1 VVSVLSL
8 AIVSALAAATERGP
22 LLVVRYQAEGVSATE
37 AAEAQRAIEEA
48 FRARG
53 VSLATDERASKAS
66 EMCGEEP
73 ACLASLGARAHAR
86 WVLAYGIGQV
96 GHRVLTSGV
105 LVDVAEAVIRGR
117 DSKELDREGLGW
129 THEATTLAERLD
141 PDITAPVS
149 PPAPPPNLTP
159 QTVPP
164 PPPLEIQKPAG
175 NPQLRTYAWV
185 SGGTAAALL
194 AGSGV
199 VGLLA
204 LSNYQTI
211 ESTDYPSRPP
221 LNSQQRT
228 LNATGDALLIGGVVV
243 AGVAATLFYLSREP
257 SQ

>member
-1 VVSVLSL
+1 VGLLSAVAIASAVV
-8 AIVSALAAATERGP
+8 ASAERGP

-37 AAEAQRAIEEA
+37 ASEAQRALEEA
-48 FRARG
+48 FRGHGIAI
-53 VSLATDERASKAS
+53 ATDEHASKAS

-96 GHRVLTSGV
+96 GHRVLTSLV

-117 DSKELDREGLGW
+117 DSKEIDREGLAW
-129 THEATTLAERLD
+129 TREATSLAEQLD
-141 PDITAPVS
+141 ADIPV
-149 PPAPPPNLTP
+149 PPPPLPAPNLTP
-159 QTVPP
+159 QVLSPL
-164 PPPLEIQKPAG
+164 PPLQVEKP
-175 NPQLRTYAWV
+175 PQDSRLRTYAWI
-185 SGGTAAALL
+185 SGGTAGALL

-211 ESTDYPSRPP
+211 ESTAYTARPP
-221 LNSQQRT
+221 LDSQQRT
-228 LNATGDALLIGGVVV
+228 LNVTGDGLLIGGVVV

-257 SQ
+257 SP

>member
-1 VVSVLSL
+1 
-8 AIVSALAAATERGP
+8 LAAAPERGP
-22 LLVVRYQAEGVSATE
+22 LLIVRYQAEGVSPTE
-37 AAEAQRAIEEA
+37 AAEAQHAIEEA
-48 FRARG
+48 FRARS
-53 VSLATDERASKAS
+53 VSLATDERASRAS

-96 GHRVLTSGV
+96 GHRVLTSLV

-117 DSKELDREGLGW
+117 DSKELDRDGLGW
-129 THEATTLAERLD
+129 THEATALAERLD
-141 PDITAPVS
+141 PDITAPAPS
-149 PPAPPPNLTP
+149 PPVNLAPQILPLPPRLD
-159 QTVPP
+159 
-164 PPPLEIQKPAG
+164 LQKPAG

-211 ESTDYPSRPP
+211 ENTDYASRPP

-228 LNATGDALLIGGVVV
+228 LNATGDALLIAGVVA
-243 AGVAATLFYLSREP
+243 AGVAATLFYMSREP
-257 SQ
+257 AP